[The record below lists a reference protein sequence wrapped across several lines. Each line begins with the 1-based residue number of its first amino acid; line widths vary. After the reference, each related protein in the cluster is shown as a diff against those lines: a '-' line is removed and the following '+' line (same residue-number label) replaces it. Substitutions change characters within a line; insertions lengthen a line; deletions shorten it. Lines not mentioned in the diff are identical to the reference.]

1 MIPFAK
7 DKVFQWEEE
16 MFSIPAFVIK
26 VRGGFE
32 LHSPQNIQWED
43 IFGKSVPMNNDIR
56 FEHTHWFAT
65 KINHFLSSEKET
77 FFQIQYLGTILNI
90 HPWMV
95 FVPWQTFIIW

>member
-43 IFGKSVPMNNDIR
+43 IFGKSVPMNNDI
-56 FEHTHWFAT
+56 
-65 KINHFLSSEKET
+65 
-77 FFQIQYLGTILNI
+77 
-90 HPWMV
+90 
-95 FVPWQTFIIW
+95 